1 MAGIVDDIRRSAN
14 NKYKEFLRSAA
25 SLYLLSVP
33 QPFFPW
39 TYKGSKGKKTDSYD
53 TTRSLYSELYA
64 SSKEKNSKG
73 YILITEKVNTRSYG
87 EQTVVKEI
95 VISNEED
102 YLWFIGKEKEYKQF
116 LSAIGEL
123 KACFISHSFDLKD
136 LNEWVKQNLDFL
148 QEKKEDGYYDS
159 LFSVLIWLMENRF
172 SNLYIREIPLPVHT
186 KFIEENE
193 ATLLSLYRAIT
204 KDEKVLSFEDTFGLR
219 KKENLIRYR
228 MNNSKEE
235 TGLRIS
241 DFRRI
246 NSFEDTKNIRRVYVV
261 ENEIVYLTFPLPAD
275 AMCIFGGGF
284 ASSSLSKADWLSEKE
299 LYYFGDEDEHGFEIL
314 GVFRSIFPHVKSFLM
329 DEETYRDHI
338 EYAVKGRSATSL
350 YDSYL
355 TPSELEVLNTLRRNP
370 EKGRL
375 EQERISVEYIKEH
388 LKNQK

>member
-116 LSAIGEL
+116 LSALGEL
-123 KACFISHSFDLKD
+123 KVCFISHSFDLKD
-136 LNEWVKQNLDFL
+136 LNDWVKQNLDFL
-148 QEKKEDGYYDS
+148 QEKKEDGYYGS

-193 ATLLSLYRAIT
+193 GVILSLYRAVT

-235 TGLRIS
+235 TGLRVS

-246 NSFEDTKNIRRVYVV
+246 NSFEDMKSIRRVYVV

-314 GVFRSIFPHVKSFLM
+314 GVFRALFPHVKSFLM

-355 TPSELEVLNTLRRNP
+355 SPSELEVLNTLRRNP

>member
-33 QPFFPW
+33 QTFFPW

-116 LSAIGEL
+116 LSALGEL

-204 KDEKVLSFEDTFGLR
+204 KDEKVLSFEDTFGLK

-246 NSFEDTKNIRRVYVV
+246 NSFEDMKSIRRVYVV
-261 ENEIVYLTFPLPAD
+261 ENEIVYLTFPLPSD

-314 GVFRSIFPHVKSFLM
+314 GVFRALFPHVKSFLM

-375 EQERISVEYIKEH
+375 EQERISVGYIKEH

>member
-1 MAGIVDDIRRSAN
+1 MCGIVDDIRRSAN
-14 NKYKEFLRSAA
+14 NKYKEFLRSVA

-116 LSAIGEL
+116 LSALGEL
-123 KACFISHSFDLKD
+123 KVCFISHSFDLKD
-136 LNEWVKQNLDFL
+136 LNDWVKQNLDFL
-148 QEKKEDGYYDS
+148 QEKKEDGYYGS

-193 ATLLSLYRAIT
+193 GVILSLYRAVT

-246 NSFEDTKNIRRVYVV
+246 NSFEDMKSIRRVYVV

-299 LYYFGDEDEHGFEIL
+299 IYYFGDEDEHGFEIL
-314 GVFRSIFPHVKSFLM
+314 GVFRSIFPHVRSFLM
-329 DEETYRDHI
+329 DEKTYRDHI

-355 TPSELEVLNTLRRNP
+355 SPSELEVLNTLRRNP
-370 EKGRL
+370 GKGRL